1 MVTSLKKT
9 KMAPTCCT
17 ELGEKYFYFLNQAFI
32 SDPEI
37 DEVDVIP
44 CFDCCGKQNK
54 ETEDFIILVN
64 HKLGIKS
71 CCLRPLFLFAYKM
84 LLKRCRQREK
94 DCSLSVTETV
104 QLSRAVL
111 LVNAECYTVWN
122 IRKELIS
129 AGVLSL
135 EDDIKCSALVLS
147 KHPRSAE
154 TFAHRRWT
162 IEQLEK
168 LKGQDEFVH
177 RCLRGE
183 LAISL
188 RAAESY
194 ADNYTAW
201 SHRSWLV
208 ERFMKDRKK
217 RLFCELQVMRKW
229 TERHISDNCGF
240 HHRQVLLKYLKNVCS
255 HSEVLHLLL
264 SELEFTSDLILT
276 FPGHEV
282 IWYHRRFVYHFWN
295 KFCTPGTSLGTL
307 QEISGSSKIGD
318 NNSLENCN
326 RISRRS
332 SPSTIPSL
340 FDLASSSFNL
350 LRELKSGFNSWTS
363 VSKELTNDDMLVPLS
378 TPSELRFCN
387 DVVIRCQS
395 VEGEIQRR
403 FASNYKKW
411 LLLQSKCS
419 SDGCNVE
426 VSSTGEAAT
435 ES

>member
-1 MVTSLKKT
+1 
-9 KMAPTCCT
+9 MAATCCT
-17 ELGEKYFYFLNQAFI
+17 ELGKKYFCCLNEAFI
-32 SDPEI
+32 TDPEI

-44 CFDCCGKQNK
+44 CLDCYGKQNK
-54 ETEDFIILVN
+54 ETENPIVLVN

-71 CCLRPLFLFAYKM
+71 SCLRPLFLFAYEK
-84 LLKRCRQREK
+84 LLGRRRERKR
-94 DCSLSVTETV
+94 DYSLSVTETV

-129 AGVLSL
+129 AGILSL
-135 EDDIKCSALVLS
+135 EDDIKFSALVLS

-162 IEQLEK
+162 IGQLEK
-168 LKGQDEFVH
+168 HKGQNEFVH
-177 RCLRGE
+177 CCLRSE

-208 ERFMKDRKK
+208 ERFMKDMKK

-240 HHRQVLLKYLKNVCS
+240 HHKQVLLKYLKNVCS
-255 HSEVLHLLL
+255 NSEVIHLLL

-282 IWYHRRFVYHFWN
+282 VWYHRRFVYYFWN
-295 KFCTPGTSLGTL
+295 QFCTAGTSLGTL
-307 QEISGSSKIGD
+307 QEISGSLKIGGD
-318 NNSLENCN
+318 NSSENCN
-326 RISRRS
+326 RTSRPPS
-332 SPSTIPSL
+332 STIPSL
-340 FDLASSSFNL
+340 FDLASASFNL
-350 LRELKSGFNSWTS
+350 LRELKFGFNSWTS
-363 VSKELTNDDMLVPLS
+363 VTKELTNDRYVPLS

-387 DVVIRCQS
+387 DVITRCQS
-395 VEGEIQRR
+395 EVQRR
-403 FASNYKKW
+403 FASNYKQW
-411 LLLQSKCS
+411 LLLQSKYS
-419 SDGCNVE
+419 ANDCNVAR
-426 VSSTGEAAT
+426 SSSGEAAT
-435 ES
+435 ESWQGMFV